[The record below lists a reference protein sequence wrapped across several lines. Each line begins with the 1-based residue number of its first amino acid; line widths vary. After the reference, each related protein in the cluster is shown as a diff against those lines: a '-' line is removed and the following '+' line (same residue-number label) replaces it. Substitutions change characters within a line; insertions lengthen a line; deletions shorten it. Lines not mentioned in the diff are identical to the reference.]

1 MAVLVLLTVT
11 FMTLRC
17 IRKFLKKIMF
27 IPVRAGLR
35 KIREIF
41 LTPMDEKNNEI
52 KDLKDVTV
60 YLQLKEE

>member
-1 MAVLVLLTVT
+1 VYKE
-11 FMTLRC
+11 
-17 IRKFLKKIMF
+17 ISKKIMF
-27 IPVRAGLR
+27 IPVRAGLW